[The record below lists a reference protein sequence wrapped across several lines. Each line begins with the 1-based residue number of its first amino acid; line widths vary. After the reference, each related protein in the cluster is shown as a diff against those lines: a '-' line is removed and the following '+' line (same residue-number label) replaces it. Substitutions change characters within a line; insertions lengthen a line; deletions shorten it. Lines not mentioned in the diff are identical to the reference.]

1 MKDDFLTWFLFEFWD
16 LFKEWFIDVLSKAFA
31 IIVAIIFLPIWI
43 LPYVYWCFF
52 VKSKEN
58 EHDESRN

>member
-1 MKDDFLTWFLFEFWD
+1 MKEDFWTWFLFDFLD
-16 LFKEWFIDVLSKAFA
+16 SFKEWFLNVLSKAFA

-43 LPYVYWCFF
+43 LPYAYWYFF

-58 EHDESRN
+58 EHEHDI